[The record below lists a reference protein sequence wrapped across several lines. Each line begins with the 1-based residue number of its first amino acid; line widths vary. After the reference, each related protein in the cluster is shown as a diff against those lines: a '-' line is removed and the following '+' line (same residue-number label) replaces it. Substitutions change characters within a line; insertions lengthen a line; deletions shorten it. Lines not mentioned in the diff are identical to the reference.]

1 MISKTD
7 MNLASPADMA
17 ESEALPDLISAAN
30 RMLEGGD
37 ALEAYRAFDDGALAE
52 VPHALEAYLS
62 RQRLCLN

>member
-7 MNLASPADMA
+7 MRRASPADMA
-17 ESEALPDLISAAN
+17 ESEAFPDLISAAS

-52 VPHALEAYLS
+52 VPHALEAYMS